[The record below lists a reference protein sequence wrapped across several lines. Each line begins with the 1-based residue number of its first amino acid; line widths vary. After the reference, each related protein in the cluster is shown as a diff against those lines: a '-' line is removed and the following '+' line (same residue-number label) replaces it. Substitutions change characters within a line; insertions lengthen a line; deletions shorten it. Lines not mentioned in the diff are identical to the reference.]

1 MLPNGRGLFSA
12 FFLII
17 ALLVSACAA
26 PVAAPAPAAE
36 SSDAP
41 APAAAEGT
49 PVKIAL
55 MLSGPITDGG
65 WHQFAHEGLMRLKE
79 EGFDVAF
86 TENIAQ
92 ADIPQTTRGY
102 ADDGYQLIIGHGFEY
117 GSAFLEIA
125 PDYPDQFFFATTF
138 KPQDEIPANTMFI
151 DPAYWDMAYSAGAL
165 AAILSKSGVVGFV
178 GGGDNPTQRG
188 IKNTFVLGAQNTVAT
203 ITAIG
208 VVTGDYSDA
217 AKGREAATTM
227 VGNGADVIWH
237 AADVTGLGAIE
248 GATSEGA
255 TVLGCYADQTQLAPE
270 LMGASIAMDLSNMVV
285 TLGHDVRDGTF
296 AAGTEWQPTV
306 DEMWHW
312 SYNNEPG
319 YNKDLITPEQWAQF
333 EQIWNDLVAGKIEY
347 TVSND

>member
-1 MLPNGRGLFSA
+1 MLHKGRGWISTLL
-12 FFLII
+12 LIG
-17 ALLVSACAA
+17 ALLVSACVA
-26 PVAAPAPAAE
+26 PPVPASSTA
-36 SSDAP
+36 SDA
-41 APAAAEGT
+41 APAAAAEGA
-49 PVKIAL
+49 VKIAL

-65 WHQFAHEGLMRLKE
+65 WHQFAHEGLMQLKD

-138 KPQDEIPANTMFI
+138 KPQDEIPANSMFI
-151 DPAYWDMAYSAGAL
+151 NPAYWDMAYSAGAL
-165 AAILSKSGVVGFV
+165 AAILSKSGTVGFV

-188 IKNTFVLGAQNTVAT
+188 IKNTFILGAQSTVPTVKALG
-203 ITAIG
+203 I
-208 VVTGDYSDA
+208 VTGDYSDA

-248 GATSEGA
+248 GATKEGA
-255 TVLGCYADQTQLAPE
+255 IVLGCYADQTQLAPE
-270 LMGASIAMDLSNMVV
+270 LMGASVAMDLSNMIVK
-285 TLGHDVRDGTF
+285 LGNDVKAGTF
-296 AAGTEWQPTV
+296 AAGSEWQPKV
-306 DEMWHW
+306 NEMWHW
-312 SYNNEPG
+312 SYNNANG
-319 YNKDLITPEQWAQF
+319 YNDKLITAEQWAQF
-333 EQIWNDLVAGKIEY
+333 EKVWNDLVAGNIKYE
-347 TVSND
+347 VSNE